1 VERVLGRREQPGVD
15 VLAVIYGHELP
26 IDFPPDAVAE
36 ADALA
41 AKGITAEDR
50 AGREDRTDT
59 LVFTI
64 DPADAK
70 DHDDALSIRRL
81 DEGLWEVGVH
91 IADVSHY
98 VREGTALDAEALARG
113 TSVYLVDR
121 VVPMLPHALSSD
133 LCSLRPDEDRLT
145 LSLILTL
152 TDAGEVRD
160 QRLVRAVIRSRH
172 KLSYDMA
179 QAVLDRSLAIDDETD
194 EALRSLAAIA
204 RSLRAT
210 RSRRG
215 SIDFDLPEARV
226 VLDSAGA
233 PTDIQ
238 RVQRFES
245 HRLIED
251 FMLLANETIAA
262 RAAKAKVPFIYR
274 VHEAPD
280 EAKIEALAA
289 FAATFGYRLKTR
301 GEIAPADLQR
311 VLDQARGRPE
321 EGLLSMIVLRSMKQ
335 ARYSTENLGHFGLA
349 ARSYTHFTSPI
360 RRYPDLMIHR
370 ISGAQFID
378 GERADRARAEALDA
392 VAKLSSERE
401 RVAVSAERESVDLK
415 KAEFMER
422 HIGDDFEG
430 TISSVTSFGFFVL
443 LDAFFVEGLVHVSS
457 LEDDYYM
464 YVEDQYMLVGEH
476 TRRQFRLGDRFRV
489 QVARVDREENR
500 IDFLLRAE
508 PGREGRRGSRRR
520 TRKRT

>member
-1 VERVLGRREQPGVD
+1 
-15 VLAVIYGHELP
+15 
-26 IDFPPDAVAE
+26 
-36 ADALA
+36 
-41 AKGITAEDR
+41 
-50 AGREDRTDT
+50 
-59 LVFTI
+59 
-64 DPADAK
+64 
-70 DHDDALSIRRL
+70 
-81 DEGLWEVGVH
+81 
-91 IADVSHY
+91 
-98 VREGTALDAEALARG
+98 
-113 TSVYLVDR
+113 
-121 VVPMLPHALSSD
+121 
-133 LCSLRPDEDRLT
+133 
-145 LSLILTL
+145 
-152 TDAGEVRD
+152 
-160 QRLVRAVIRSRH
+160 
-172 KLSYDMA
+172 
-179 QAVLDRSLAIDDETD
+179 
-194 EALRSLAAIA
+194 
-204 RSLRAT
+204 
-210 RSRRG
+210 
-215 SIDFDLPEARV
+215 
-226 VLDSAGA
+226 
-233 PTDIQ
+233 
-238 RVQRFES
+238 
-245 HRLIED
+245 
-251 FMLLANETIAA
+251 MLLANETIAA

-360 RRYPDLMIHR
+360 RPYPDLMIHR

-422 HIGDDFEG
+422 HNGDDFEG

-476 TRRQFRLGDRFRV
+476 NRRQFRLGDHVRV

-500 IDFLLRAE
+500 IDFTLRPE
-508 PGREGRRGSRRR
+508 PGPEGRRGGRRR
-520 TRKRT
+520 TRKRR